1 MDGGSKANAWK
12 GYPKMSDRT
21 DAQDTQA
28 GEPAGKRRGFLVE
41 IAAIVVGT
49 LAGLGPLAV
58 GLYAVLMEPFR
69 QRTVPRKYNQAT
81 GSGGTSEDE
90 YFITTIDSL
99 SNDGV
104 PRRFEVIADK
114 FDGWNYIPN
123 QPIGAIY
130 LSKQPLDN
138 DGKSPQEWE
147 VVAFQTTCPH
157 AGCSVSYEQSDE
169 AFLCPCHNS
178 SFNLDGTKRE
188 QEGSHNPSPRP
199 LDRLTVNEAKLAD
212 DEIWVE
218 FFDFYTGNKEKV
230 RKA

>member
-1 MDGGSKANAWK
+1 
-12 GYPKMSDRT
+12 MSDRT
-21 DAQDTQA
+21 DAQDEQVSEST
-28 GEPAGKRRGFLVE
+28 GKRRGFLVE
-41 IAAIVVGT
+41 IAAVVVGT

-69 QRTVPRKYNQAT
+69 QRTVPQKYRQVT
-81 GSGGTSEDE
+81 GRGGTSEDE
-90 YFITTIDSL
+90 YFITTIDAL
-99 SNDGV
+99 SDDGV
-104 PRRFEVIADK
+104 PRRFEVIADQ
-114 FDGWNYIPN
+114 FDGWNYMPQ

-130 LSKQPLDN
+130 LSKQ
-138 DGKSPQEWE
+138 DGGQQKGFVDKSGKNWS

-157 AGCSVSYEQSDE
+157 AGCSVSYEQSDS

-199 LDRLTVNEAKLAD
+199 LDRLVVNSEKLAD
-212 DEIWVE
+212 GEVWVE
-218 FFDFYTGNKEKV
+218 FFDFYTGNKEPI